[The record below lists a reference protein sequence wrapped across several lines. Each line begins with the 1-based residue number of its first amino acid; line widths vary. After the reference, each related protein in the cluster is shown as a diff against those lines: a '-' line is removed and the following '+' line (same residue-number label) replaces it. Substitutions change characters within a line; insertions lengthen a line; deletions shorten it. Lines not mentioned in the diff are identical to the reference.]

1 MNDEPLEVIDKLKYL
16 CLTLTKD
23 RKSEIEINIRMT
35 TETSELVRLITIWK
49 SRSKSLQTQITLYK
63 YIIFIYSTL
72 STLGCETWTLTERL
86 EKKNYRILA

>member
-35 TETSELVRLITIWK
+35 TETSELVRLITILK
-49 SRSKSLQTQITLYK
+49 SRSKSLQTKITLYK
-63 YIIFIYSTL
+63 YIIL
-72 STLGCETWTLTERL
+72 SIVLYLL
-86 EKKNYRILA
+86 